1 MENLECYII
10 LKNVDKVRGGG
21 IIPIE
26 KVISRLIFLIKMISV
41 RFAVL
46 NKTLTWSTCVSG
58 K

>member
-10 LKNVDKVRGGG
+10 LKNVDKVRGG